1 MKLRALAIVIVIFL
15 FGLSAVAS
23 AGAAEARPWLCRDKP
38 VFSSDHAMRFQA
50 ARQDG
55 RWQLLLMTFD
65 PSGGHD
71 GFTIVES
78 QDLSSAIPSSG
89 GQLPAGRYFAVAQ
102 YLQGGE
108 WICPGY
114 AQKSSNYIPH
124 QVASICYDEE
134 SAGCAVKLIV
144 SPVSAG
150 AGPSSNPASGH

>member
-1 MKLRALAIVIVIFL
+1 MKPRVLAIGIAIFL
-15 FGLSAVAS
+15 FGLSAAVP

-38 VFSSDHAMRFQA
+38 VFSSDHAMRFEA

-55 RWQLLLMTFD
+55 RWLLLLMTFD
-65 PSGGHD
+65 AMGGHD

-78 QDLSSAIPSSG
+78 QDLSSTVPNRG

-114 AQKSSNYIPH
+114 AQKSPIYKPN

-144 SPVSAG
+144 SPVPSGAG
-150 AGPSSNPASGH
+150 ASSNPSTGH